1 MKSFLLA
8 NDHPSLINLR
18 VQEKVFHLAI
28 TVLKINF
35 FICTPKTLIFVRIKV
50 LLWTKN

>member
-18 VQEKVFHLAI
+18 VQEKVFDLAI
-28 TVLKINF
+28 TIPKIIF
-35 FICTPKTLIFVRIKV
+35 FICTPKNFIFVRVKV